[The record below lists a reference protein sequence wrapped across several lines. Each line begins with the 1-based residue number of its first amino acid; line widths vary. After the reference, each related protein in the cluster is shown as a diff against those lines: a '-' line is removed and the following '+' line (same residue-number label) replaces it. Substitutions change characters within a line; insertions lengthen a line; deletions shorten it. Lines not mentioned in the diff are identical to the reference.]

1 MKPLREE
8 VGNMREFWQ
17 EIKSFFRKGDM
28 VLLML
33 CLATSAFGCLM
44 VASATSAAK
53 FGGSS
58 RYMLVQLGAT
68 VIGIIA
74 YIIISSIDADIYSEH
89 RGILTVMTVGLLL
102 LLIPFGT
109 DNNTGNK
116 SWIPLPVINIHIQP
130 AEICKI
136 LYILIMASVMASHQ
150 NRISH
155 VSSVAHMIAYL
166 ALVAGTNYVVSSD
179 LGVTLIFVAIFAGM
193 FIAGGVKIWW
203 FLGGVG
209 AIAAVFPILWTKF
222 FSEEQQNRILVLFMP
237 EVVDPTGLDERWHT
251 TQSLNSLT
259 GGGML
264 GQGLFNGNRTQGG
277 QLFAQHTD
285 YIFASIGEELGYVGC
300 VLVIVLMLGIIGRC
314 IWVGTR
320 SKDYMR
326 RMVCFGAAFA
336 MMFQVMIN
344 IGMCIGVMPVIGL
357 TLPLISYG
365 GSSIIA
371 TYAMLGLVSGVHARP
386 APRSH
391 ERYIRPPL

>member
-1 MKPLREE
+1 
-8 VGNMREFWQ
+8 MREYWQ
-17 EIKSFFRKGDM
+17 EVKSFFRKGDM
-28 VLLML
+28 VLLLL

-53 FGGSS
+53 FEGSS
-58 RYMLVQLGAT
+58 RYMLVQLGST
-68 VIGIIA
+68 MIGVIA
-74 YIIISSIDADIYSEH
+74 YMLVSSIDTDIYSE
-89 RGILTVMTVGLLL
+89 RRSILTIMTLGLLL

-116 SWIPLPVINIHIQP
+116 SWIPLPIINIHIQP

-136 LYILIMASVMASHQ
+136 FYILIMASVMASHQ

-155 VSSVAHMIAYL
+155 PLSVGHMLAYL
-166 ALVAGTNYVVSSD
+166 FLVAGLNFLVSSD
-179 LGVTLIFVAIFAGM
+179 LGVTLIFVAVFLGM

-203 FLGGVG
+203 TLGGLGAVG
-209 AIAAVFPILWTKF
+209 ALFPLIWTQF
-222 FSEEQQNRILVLFMP
+222 LSDEQKNRILVIFMP
-237 EVVDPTGLDERWHT
+237 QVVDPTGLDERWHT

-300 VLVIVLMLGIIGRC
+300 IFVIALMLAIIGRC
-314 IWVGTR
+314 IWVGSK
-320 SKDYMR
+320 SKDYLR

-336 MMFQVMIN
+336 LMFQVMIN

-391 ERYIRPPL
+391 ARYIRAPF

>member
-1 MKPLREE
+1 
-8 VGNMREFWQ
+8 MREFWQ
-17 EIKSFFRKGDM
+17 EIKSFFRKGDI

-33 CLATSAFGCLM
+33 CLATSAFGCLV
-44 VASATSAAK
+44 VASATNAAK
-53 FGGSS
+53 FGDSS

-74 YIIISSIDADIYSEH
+74 YILISSIDADVYSEH
-89 RGILTVMTVGLLL
+89 RGVLTVMAVGLLL

-116 SWIPLPVINIHIQP
+116 SWIPLPVINIHVQP

-136 LYILIMASVMASHQ
+136 LYILIMASIMASHQ

-155 VSSVAHMIAYL
+155 VRSVTHMVVYL
-166 ALVAGTNYVVSSD
+166 GLVAGVNFLISGD

-193 FIAGGVKIWW
+193 FITGGVKMWW
-203 FLGGVG
+203 TVGGIG
-209 AIAAVFPILWTKF
+209 AIAAAFPIIWTHF
-222 FSEEQQNRILVLFMP
+222 FSEKQKNRILVLFMP
-237 EVVDPTGLDERWHT
+237 DVVDPTGLDELWHT
-251 TQSLNSLT
+251 TQSMNSLT

-285 YIFASIGEELGYVGC
+285 YIFSSIGEELGYVGC
-300 VLVIVLMLGIIGRC
+300 IFVIVLLLSIIGRC
-314 IWVGTR
+314 IWVGSK

-326 RMVCFGAAFA
+326 RMICFGAAFA
-336 MMFQVMIN
+336 LMFQVMIN

-391 ERYIRPPL
+391 ARYIRAPL